1 VNRQRC
7 RSDSQS
13 IDGGVVVSKEV
24 LDFVLEMVQAQL
36 KADNRA
42 SVVEVAKSLFEII
55 PASQTQ
61 TVQERKGVESVA
73 ASERRAA
80 DHMESIQSIVAPEP
94 VIEVPDGED
103 YDHLNATMAL
113 PKFERLPDE
122 FGISHASVSAV
133 KLNEQT
139 VAMSYI
145 HYCDLLAIRDECKR
159 LRESNARLESGML
172 ESARRHVA
180 LETLSTGTITI
191 HKSDGNFVVIT
202 ENCTARDGSLTVC
215 LEKAVASSGIV
226 SRSVEAVAAAESAEV
241 ESVEYLMG
249 RPVHESTELDAVD
262 MSGVTIEPVT
272 QGHAVSVLN
281 VATQVSGDV
290 YPDLV
295 GADIGSKW
303 LTRCGEIAEITSR
316 YEITNYPLCGKIDGR
331 EYSWRLSGRE
341 FGQTDSANDLISR
354 LPDSV
359 QEATPEEGPPPQVDE
374 QPF

>member
-1 VNRQRC
+1 
-7 RSDSQS
+7 
-13 IDGGVVVSKEV
+13 VSKEV

-103 YDHLNATMAL
+103 YDHLNATMVL

-145 HYCDLLAIRDECKR
+145 HYFDLLATRDECKR

-180 LETLSTGTITI
+180 LETLATGTITI
-191 HKSDGNFVVIT
+191 QQIHGQFQVIT
-202 ENCTARDGSLTVC
+202 ENGFEQDYSLTVC
-215 LEKAVASSGIV
+215 LEKAVALSGIV
-226 SRSVEAVAAAESAEV
+226 SQSVEDVASAESV
-241 ESVEYLMG
+241 NV
-249 RPVHESTELDAVD
+249 ELDAVD
-262 MSGVTIEPVT
+262 LSCVTFQPVT
-272 QGHAVSVLN
+272 QEHAATSMLATINDSDDVL
-281 VATQVSGDV
+281 
-290 YPDLV
+290 PDLV
-295 GADIGSKW
+295 GTDIGSKW
-303 LTRCGEIAEITSR
+303 TTRNGRIAEITHKFRGDSMMFT
-316 YEITNYPLCGKIDGR
+316 IIGIIDGVTHSWSSSGL
-331 EYSWRLSGRE
+331 EYLSGE
-341 FGQTDSANDLISR
+341 SSNDLISR

-359 QEATPEEGPPPQVDE
+359 QEAMPEEGPPPLVDE